1 MMRYID
7 TERQPMESLEG
18 KVAVVAGATRLIIET
33 DDGYFSQLA

>member
-18 KVAVVAGATRLIIET
+18 KVAVVAREYGFT
-33 DDGYFSQLA
+33 DVYFSQLA